1 MFLYL
6 PLSHFKVSELPFKN
20 RIFKFLIGF
29 QMTLLSKIYW
39 CCFFLMMSQI
49 VDAQI
54 TNSYLIQTKV
64 MVESVDQKDSAFEAY
79 TNYSNLVLNTV
90 NGDFTLKF
98 DAADLKTG
106 KLKLDSVLVTKG
118 SQPIMFKGN
127 MRDNLG
133 VFNQQSNEEKS
144 YNMLG
149 QLFIKN
155 SVIDCVATFDPLS
168 FGEKSDTKNYRIDFK
183 LVVDA
188 SKILILG
195 LENKIN
201 QQFIIEVEGGRVNI
215 QQ

>member
-1 MFLYL
+1 
-6 PLSHFKVSELPFKN
+6 
-20 RIFKFLIGF
+20 
-29 QMTLLSKIYW
+29 MTLLHKIYL
-39 CCFFLMMSQI
+39 CFFFLMMSQLI
-49 VDAQI
+49 EAQI
-54 TNSYLIQTKV
+54 TNSYLIQTKI
-64 MVESVDQKDSAFEAY
+64 MIQSVDQKDSAFEAY
-79 TNYSNLVLNTV
+79 TDYSQLILNTI

-98 DAADLKTG
+98 DAVDIKTG
-106 KLKLDSVLVTKG
+106 SIKLDTVLVNKG

-144 YNMLG
+144 YNMPG

-155 SVIDCVATFDPLS
+155 TVIDCISSFDPLS

-201 QQFIIEVEGGRVNI
+201 QQFILEVEGGRINI

>member
-1 MFLYL
+1 
-6 PLSHFKVSELPFKN
+6 
-20 RIFKFLIGF
+20 
-29 QMTLLSKIYW
+29 MTLSSKIYL
-39 CCFFLMMSQI
+39 CFFFLMVSQI
-49 VDAQI
+49 IEAQI
-54 TNSYLIQTKV
+54 TNSYLIQTKL
-64 MVESVDQKDSAFEAY
+64 MVQSVDGKDSSFEAH
-79 TNYSNLVLNTV
+79 TDYSNMVLNMV

-106 KLKLDSVLVTKG
+106 NPKLDSIIIKKG
-118 SQPIMFKGN
+118 SQPIIFTGN
-127 MRDNLG
+127 MRDNLS

-144 YNMLG
+144 YNMPG
-149 QLFIKN
+149 QLVIKN
-155 SVIDCVATFDPLS
+155 SVIDCVASFDPLS

-188 SKILILG
+188 SKIVILG

>member
-1 MFLYL
+1 MAG
-6 PLSHFKVSELPFKN
+6 ELTFKN
-20 RIFKFLIGF
+20 RTFKFLIPF
-29 QMTLLSKIYW
+29 QMPAYFKIYL
-39 CCFFLMMSQI
+39 CFFFLVMSHFM
-49 VDAQI
+49 DAQI

-64 MVESVDQKDSAFEAY
+64 MIQSVDQKDSSFEAY
-79 TNYSNLVLNTV
+79 TDYSQLILNTV

-98 DAADLKTG
+98 DAADIKTG
-106 KLKLDSVLVTKG
+106 NPKLDTAIMSKG

-133 VFNQQSNEEKS
+133 AFNQQSNEEKS
-144 YNMLG
+144 YNMPG
-149 QLFIKN
+149 QLVVKN

-168 FGEKSDTKNYRIDFK
+168 FGEKSDTKNYRIDLK

-201 QQFIIEVEGGRVNI
+201 QQFIIEVEGGRINV

>member
-1 MFLYL
+1 MA
-6 PLSHFKVSELPFKN
+6 S
-20 RIFKFLIGF
+20 
-29 QMTLLSKIYW
+29 LSKIVV
-39 CCFFLMMSQI
+39 CFFFLMMSQI

-64 MVESVDQKDSAFEAY
+64 MVESVDQKDSAFEAF
-79 TNYSNLVLNTV
+79 TDYSNLLLNTV

-98 DAADLKTG
+98 DAADIKTG
-106 KLKLDSVLVTKG
+106 DRKLDSVLFSKG
-118 SQPIMFKGN
+118 SQPIIFKGN

-133 VFNQQSNEEKS
+133 AFNQQSNEEKS
-144 YNMLG
+144 YNMPG
-149 QLFIKN
+149 QLYVKN
-155 SVIDCVATFDPLS
+155 AVIDCVATFDPLS